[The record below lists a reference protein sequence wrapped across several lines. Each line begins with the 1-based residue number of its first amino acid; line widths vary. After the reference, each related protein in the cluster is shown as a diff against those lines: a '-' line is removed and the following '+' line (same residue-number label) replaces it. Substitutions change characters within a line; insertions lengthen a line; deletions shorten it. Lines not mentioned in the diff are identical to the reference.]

1 MATRD
6 GESFWSERHTEI
18 DESPAIN
25 DGVATSST
33 TIDIESYRERQHQL
47 ERELSGVGS
56 VDLELAVTYETPRTQ
71 ETLGAT
77 TALQITEDA
86 YWLSEPLATSDE
98 NSYQVSTKQ
107 TTESR
112 SLGMIGG
119 LSILGTLS
127 LVAAGV
133 VARRPPVDEEAARR
147 AVHEKRYAEW
157 ISQGSIPMWV
167 GNHHISL
174 DTLEDVVDT
183 EIDMNERVVHDRQRG
198 LFAVVNGEVVYYC
211 TDRGLWEETTWPNM
225 NLTKKESSDGDGPA
239 FTPDEVALEDVIGST
254 ESDEVSFD
262 DDEDVWR
269 QL

>member
-1 MATRD
+1 
-6 GESFWSERHTEI
+6 
-18 DESPAIN
+18 
-25 DGVATSST
+25 
-33 TIDIESYRERQHQL
+33 
-47 ERELSGVGS
+47 
-56 VDLELAVTYETPRTQ
+56 
-71 ETLGAT
+71 
-77 TALQITEDA
+77 
-86 YWLSEPLATSDE
+86 
-98 NSYQVSTKQ
+98 
-107 TTESR
+107 
-112 SLGMIGG
+112 MIGG

-174 DTLEDVVDT
+174 D
-183 EIDMNERVVHDRQRG
+183 
-198 LFAVVNGEVVYYC
+198 
-211 TDRGLWEETTWPNM
+211 
-225 NLTKKESSDGDGPA
+225 
-239 FTPDEVALEDVIGST
+239 ALEDVIGST